1 MNNSLPYIPWLVD
14 KKYTDKDI
22 YKMFGFTNEEIKFIE
37 ITIKKYERYSPWFKR
52 YMCGPSSVTN
62 EEVQKF
68 INKLENA

>member
-1 MNNSLPYIPWLVD
+1 
-14 KKYTDKDI
+14 
-22 YKMFGFTNEEIKFIE
+22 MFGFTNEEIKFIE